1 MVFANSSHEWRTSSI
16 GKSFP
21 SLEKTE
27 REWKN
32 TVGASYTPIDFIRL
46 GYSYNYDKKLTEGG
60 HRTNHEVRITLKPKW
75 VEPYVK
81 YTFGE
86 HRVSPGST
94 KISEENSVELGINFN
109 F

>member
-1 MVFANSSHEWRTSSI
+1 MSGEPAQLVSHSHHW
-16 GKSFP
+16 
-21 SLEKTE
+21 KTE

-32 TVGASYTPIDFIRL
+32 TVVQAIHRL
-46 GYSYNYDKKLTEGG
+46 ILSGLVILIYDKKLTEGD

-75 VEPYVK
+75 IEPYVK

-94 KISEENSVELGINFN
+94 KTSEENSVELGINFN

>member
-1 MVFANSSHEWRTSSI
+1 MSGEPAQSVSHSHHWKKQKES
-16 GKSFP
+16 GKTP
-21 SLEKTE
+21 LEQ
-27 REWKN
+27 
-32 TVGASYTPIDFIRL
+32 AIHRL
-46 GYSYNYDKKLTEGG
+46 ILSGLVILITTIKKLTEGG